1 MAVFLNSGGGRTE
14 LINLFLNSLEFKMQH
29 NPIHRLAGYQSSDL
43 AVFSRY
49 VPAQQKTEEGYL
61 TDWLGIEHSLA
72 DLPFLDSKLSGHA
85 ISGIPVPSDAI
96 HAEAVEYLSLF
107 AAMETSNETF
117 SMMELGAGWAPWIC
131 SGGVVAKRM
140 GKKKIH
146 LIGVEAE
153 GNKVPLM
160 KRHLCKNG
168 LCASTDFDEH
178 TENDGVEIALYHGVI
193 NDGTKTFIPSVDIED
208 YGASLVTDTPFKDRP
223 MEEVT
228 GYTMAELTDGMDVVD
243 LAHVDIQ
250 GYEQELVRDQV
261 DVFASKVRWIG
272 IGTHSRKI
280 ESFLLGF
287 LPEHGF
293 QIFREMPCA
302 FRRFAQKPESMV
314 DVTTVDGFQIWKNT
328 GLVEKDPF

>member
-1 MAVFLNSGGGRTE
+1 MSVFLNSGGGRTE

-193 NDGTKTFIPSVDIED
+193 NDGNELFGT
-208 YGASLVTDTPFKDRP
+208 ASGDGFADLAQYD
-223 MEEVT
+223 
-228 GYTMAELTDGMDVVD
+228 TDGNGWIDEADDIWNKLVIWCKDENGKDQLIGLGKAGVGAIYLGNKDTEFSLNSAKDNSTNAVIRKTGIFLYENGAAGTIQHLDV
-243 LAHVDIQ
+243 A
-250 GYEQELVRDQV
+250 
-261 DVFASKVRWIG
+261 K
-272 IGTHSRKI
+272 
-280 ESFLLGF
+280 
-287 LPEHGF
+287 
-293 QIFREMPCA
+293 
-302 FRRFAQKPESMV
+302 RFAATS
-314 DVTTVDGFQIWKNT
+314 
-328 GLVEKDPF
+328 